1 MAVLPQPC
9 LDLHLLR
16 IWWPLAHWTF
26 GSCSYCVDSYVVAAI
41 TLKHSGEHLFS
52 CRGHSSSTSSYH
64 PRHSLQSLHSQVK
77 RPAPHHNLGKPRV
90 LSRLLVGFLSAKR
103 RCGIPTP
110 SRTSCNSCEF
120 PRPLSFPVAR
130 EATLMLSKSG
140 CCQILSATVC
150 ARDPRAYH
158 YSSSINGM

>member
-9 LDLHLLR
+9 LDPHLLR
-16 IWWPLAHWTF
+16 IWWPLTHWTF
-26 GSCSYCVDSYVVAAI
+26 RSCSYCVNSYVVATI

-77 RPAPHHNLGKPRV
+77 RPAPLHNLGKPRV
-90 LSRLLVGFLSAKR
+90 LSKLQVGFQSAKR

-110 SRTSCNSCEF
+110 SRIFCNSCEF
-120 PRPLSFPVAR
+120 PRPFSFHVAR
-130 EATLMLSKSG
+130 EATLVLRESC
-140 CCQILSATVC
+140 CCQVLSATVY

-158 YSSSINGM
+158 HSSSIDGM